1 MPAVAR
7 QGDAGAAH
15 CSSYTI
21 ATGSENV
28 FIDGRAVARN
38 GDSSTVHQKPS
49 GNKCVPHVSQIIATS
64 NSVFING
71 RPVAVVGDRLS
82 ECTQIVQ
89 GSETVFIG

>member
-1 MPAVAR
+1 MAAAAR

-28 FIDGRAVARN
+28 FIDGKPVARN

-49 GNKCVPHVSQIIATS
+49 GNKCVPHVSQIIAN
-64 NSVFING
+64 NSTVFVNG
-71 RPVAVVGDRLS
+71 RPIAVVGDRLS

>member
-7 QGDAGAAH
+7 VGDAGAVH

-21 ATGSENV
+21 ATGSSDV

-49 GNKCVPHVSQIIATS
+49 GKKCVSHVSQIIASGST
-64 NSVFING
+64 VFVNG
-71 RPVAVVGDRLS
+71 LPIAVVGDKLS
-82 ECTQIVQ
+82 DCTQIIE
-89 GSETVFIG
+89 GSESVFIG

>member
-7 QGDAGAAH
+7 QGDAGAVH

-21 ATGSENV
+21 ATGSEDV

-38 GDSSTVHQKPS
+38 GDLSTVHQKPS

-64 NSVFING
+64 STVFING

-82 ECTQIVQ
+82 DCTQIVQ

>member
-7 QGDAGAAH
+7 VGDAGAVH

-21 ATGSENV
+21 ATGSEDV
-28 FIDGRAVARN
+28 FIDGKPVARD

-49 GNKCVPHVSQIIATS
+49 GNKCVPHVSKIIATGD
-64 NSVFING
+64 SVFING

-82 ECTQIVQ
+82 ECTQIIQ
-89 GSETVFIG
+89 GSETVSIG